1 MDLCPKT
8 LDVKINKDFKG
19 QPQLYKNGVLQLSE
33 LFQQLIKA
41 VGKAVSELKREQRP
55 FRAENG
61 VIIEMDSLVCNLPEC
76 MEDDGIKKIYRFK
89 MNSIK
94 SLMFNSVNYHTMQQ
108 ILTCFLLLQ
117 PMQAHHSGSLHD
129 TSWCWS

>member
-33 LFQQLIKA
+33 LFQHFIKA

-76 MEDDGIKKIYRFK
+76 MEDDGIQKIYRFK
-89 MNSIK
+89 MNSI
-94 SLMFNSVNYHTMQQ
+94 YH
-108 ILTCFLLLQ
+108 
-117 PMQAHHSGSLHD
+117 
-129 TSWCWS
+129 